1 LHSMI
6 EHRRLEPAEFQ
17 RCVAVVTHK
26 VEALAA
32 RLGVLEAGQLDLES
46 TLSALPPS
54 SRGHAGVM
62 LDGLA
67 LRASDEDQAMAVA
80 ARYVRALA
88 AEVWN

>member
-1 LHSMI
+1 MI
-6 EHRRLEPAEFQ
+6 EHRRLDPAEFR

-26 VEALAA
+26 VEALAL
-32 RLGVLEAGQLDLES
+32 RSGVLEAGCLDLES

-67 LRASDEDQAMAVA
+67 LRASEEDQAMAVA

>member
-1 LHSMI
+1 
-6 EHRRLEPAEFQ
+6 
-17 RCVAVVTHK
+17 
-26 VEALAA
+26 
-32 RLGVLEAGQLDLES
+32 
-46 TLSALPPS
+46 
-54 SRGHAGVM
+54 M

>member
-1 LHSMI
+1 MI
-6 EHRRLEPAEFQ
+6 EHRRLDPAEFQ
-17 RCVAVVTHK
+17 RCVAAVTHK
-26 VEALAA
+26 VEALAL
-32 RLGVLEAGQLDLES
+32 RLGVREASCLDLES

-67 LRASDEDQAMAVA
+67 LRASEEDQAMAVA

>member
-1 LHSMI
+1 MAG

-26 VEALAA
+26 VEALAV
-32 RLGVLEAGQLDLES
+32 RSGVLEAGCLDLES

-54 SRGHAGVM
+54 SQGHAGVM

-67 LRASDEDQAMAVA
+67 LRGTDKDQAMVVA
-80 ARYVRALA
+80 AHYVRALA